1 MKQQTLNMLMTLRRN
16 VDSVAERFELRGEDE
31 AAEFLVGISEEIND
45 FLKQSP
51 RYVERITV
59 RFQHDKQ
66 EKGQ

>member
-1 MKQQTLNMLMTLRRN
+1 MRQQTLNMLMTLRRN

-51 RYVERITV
+51 RYVERIHV

-66 EKGQ
+66 EDN